1 MSYGVSNSAIAQHL
15 NISRQ
20 AVGKHRRRGMPCS
33 SLADASA
40 WYFNNV
46 STTRRKRGSY
56 STLPMR
62 VRPFD
67 FDYDDGS
74 AEAIAALSG
83 ADGAK
88 VEPPPLDD
96 FPAGFWGE
104 SATKSILEILGSGS
118 TKTFRNRASILA
130 AFLCIFA
137 AMRLHLRL
145 MPSIMAKRVGARDC
159 EAAEAALMEWSCAF
173 AAHWFGE
180 GFEKEPIL
188 PTNISALT
196 EFYRP
201 LEP

>member
-1 MSYGVSNSAIAQHL
+1 MWGVSNSAIASHL
-15 NISRQ
+15 GISRQ
-20 AVGKHRRRGMPCS
+20 AVTKHRKRGMPCS

-40 WYFNNV
+40 WYFANV
-46 STTRRKRGSY
+46 STTRRKRGTFSQ
-56 STLPMR
+56 LPMR

-67 FDYDDGS
+67 FDFDDS
-74 AEAIAALSG
+74 TAEAVAELSAASE
-83 ADGAK
+83 AS
-88 VEPPPLDD
+88 VEPPPLDH
-96 FPAGFWGE
+96 FAEGFWGE

-159 EAAEAALMEWSCAF
+159 DAAEDALMEWSCAF
-173 AAHWFGE
+173 AAHWFGPE
-180 GFEKEPIL
+180 FEREPIL
-188 PTNISALT
+188 PEGITRLD

-201 LEP
+201 LE